1 MARLALSQPFS
12 VSKAP
17 LVDGKSSETAICAVE
32 VDFRH
37 HAMTGT
43 IPTARIADLGISMVT
58 IQFVLDP
65 MTLLLILSVMRHF
78 R

>member
-1 MARLALSQPFS
+1 MARLVLSQPLP

-37 HAMTGT
+37 PRDDRNH
-43 IPTARIADLGISMVT
+43 PHARIANLGISMVT

-65 MTLLLILSVMRHF
+65 MTLLLILSIMRYL